1 MVRGECVS
9 REGQWYTYT
18 MNMLRIAL
26 WVLVLCGALWA
37 FPFGA
42 EAAPTVYFYD
52 TFDEDHGELSTHTPD
67 TGTSWTQLIDN
78 GVDLWTQSY
87 NNHANVQANTANA
100 GSLYQANATYSS
112 ANYDVSSVVVFSS
125 GSSSYPRTLAA
136 RIQDANNM
144 YILRYTNSQV
154 TFYKR
159 VSGTWSQI
167 GDTAATSISGN
178 TSASPY
184 HGDTVTFRVEG
195 STLSALVNGT
205 VVASTTD
212 ATFSSAGSAG
222 MGLGYVNISTD
233 DGGTGVGMDNFT
245 VQSIVTE
252 PTISTLNPADNATG
266 VAVDANLVI
275 TFDQAVDVETGN
287 ITIYKSSDD
296 STAEE
301 IDVTSGQVTGTGTD
315 TITINPSSDLGSETS
330 YYVQIAATA
339 FDNSGGDSFAGISDS
354 TTWNFTTADAIA
366 PSISSLS
373 PADGATGVAV
383 DANLVI
389 TFSEAV
395 DVESGNIVIYKSSDD
410 SAVATIDVTGGQVTG
425 TGTDTITINPTSD
438 LAANTSYYV
447 QIAATA
453 FDDAAG
459 NSFAGISDSTTWN
472 FATVDTAAPTISSLS
487 PTHEATGVSA
497 GTSLVATFSEAVDAE
512 TGNIYLRKVSYGVL
526 VEAIAVTSSQVSG
539 SGTSVITITP
549 SIVLEPGVAYYVEM
563 DASAFDDAAGN
574 SFAGMSDSMTW
585 SFTIDES
592 SSAGA
597 AWWPGSA
604 PLLPSSPAA
613 SPSSNLTVETP
624 SSTPV
629 SSSDEWCFESTATL
643 RLGSK
648 GPDVAL
654 FQVALAVISILP
666 ADQINGVFDTATN
679 QAVRQFQAES
689 GLVTDGIV
697 GPLTTTA
704 LRRAIGCEEA
714 LPRVEKVAGARSP
727 LATLRFG
734 DTGDA
739 VRTLQEALS
748 EALGRTIKADGQFG
762 VATESAVRQWQARW
776 GLSVD
781 GIVGQAT
788 WVSLGFVVEQQS

>member
-1 MVRGECVS
+1 MVQGECVS
-9 REGQWYTYT
+9 RGGWWYTYT
-18 MNMLRIAL
+18 MNMPRIAL
-26 WVLVLCGALWA
+26 WVLVLCGAFWA

-67 TGTSWTQLIDN
+67 TGTSWTRLINN

-87 NNHANVQANTANA
+87 NNHANVQANTNNA

-112 ANYDVSSVVVFSS
+112 ADYDVSSIVVFSS

-154 TFYKR
+154 AFYKR

-178 TSASPY
+178 ISASPY

-233 DGGTGVGMDNFT
+233 DAGTGVGMDNFT

-296 STAEE
+296 STVEE
-301 IDVTSGQVTGTGTD
+301 IDVTSGQVAGTGTN

-330 YYVQIAATA
+330 YYIQIDATA
-339 FDNSGGDSFAGISDS
+339 FDNSGGDSFAGISGT

-366 PSISSLS
+366 PSINSLS

-395 DVESGNIVIYKSSDD
+395 DVESGNIVIYKASDD
-410 SAVATIDVTGGQVTG
+410 SAVATIDVTGGQVAG

-447 QIAATA
+447 QVAATA

-459 NSFAGISDSTTWN
+459 NSFAGIADSTTWN
-472 FATVDTAAPTISSLS
+472 FATVDTTAPTISSLS

-526 VEAIAVTSSQVSG
+526 VETIDVTGGQVSG

-585 SFTIDES
+585 SFTIAEN

-613 SPSSNLTVETP
+613 SPSSNLSVETP
-624 SSTPV
+624 V
-629 SSSDEWCFESTATL
+629 SRAAEWCFESTATL
-643 RLGSK
+643 RLGSG

-654 FQVALAVISILP
+654 LQTALVAVGALAIDHL
-666 ADQINGVFDTATN
+666 NGAFDSATN

-697 GPLTTTA
+697 GPLTATA
-704 LRRAIGCEEA
+704 LRQAMGCEEA
-714 LPRVEKVAGARSP
+714 LPVREKVAGTQSP

-734 DTGDA
+734 DVGSS
-739 VRTLQEALS
+739 VQTLQEALS

-781 GIVGQAT
+781 GIVGRAT
-788 WVSLGFVVEQQS
+788 WASLGFVVEQ